1 MLTASVTYFLVDSL
15 AVYASSLFCSYLRS
29 FDELIKVEKFMGKD
43 LTYTNGVI
51 AVREKYLLK
60 DKILKL
66 CETGAE
72 DALRSL
78 LESGFGR
85 GVEIS
90 SVYDY
95 EKLVAADEKSI
106 DEFIREYSPSKA
118 ETEYLLSPRDFH
130 NAKALLKAVYLGL
143 ETEKLLAPDGLYP
156 AEKIY
161 ECIRDE
167 KLQLLNA
174 ELQAA
179 VREAAELFKDDKAS
193 GAEIGVIFE
202 KALFSHLSAVCSKNL
217 LLKKLIATKADMTN
231 ILTALRSDSEEYAKK
246 CFVSGGKLAEGKLLK
261 LFEEDKTSAV
271 QVFKDTPYFEFVKM
285 CVDAK
290 AAGLPLTQAEKVSE
304 SYEAE
309 YFNAKKYELK
319 RSQPFLYYVFRR
331 RAENANV
338 RILFVCLLSG
348 MREGD
353 IRRRLRAV

>member
-1 MLTASVTYFLVDSL
+1 
-15 AVYASSLFCSYLRS
+15 
-29 FDELIKVEKFMGKD
+29 MGKD

-78 LESGFGR
+78 LESGFGK
-85 GVEIS
+85 GIEIS

-95 EKLVAADEKSI
+95 EKLVSADERAI
-106 DEFIREYSPSKA
+106 DEFIREYAPSRA
-118 ETEYLLSPRDFH
+118 ELEYLLSPRDFH
-130 NAKALLKAVYLGL
+130 NAKALVKAVYLNL
-143 ETEKLLAPDGLYP
+143 EAEKLLAPDGLVP
-156 AEKIY
+156 AERIL
-161 ECIRDE
+161 ECIKTGD
-167 KLQLLNA
+167 LQPLNRHLQEAVNETVALFA
-174 ELQAA
+174 E
-179 VREAAELFKDDKAS
+179 DNIPS

-202 KALFSHLSAVCSKNL
+202 KAQFAHLYAVCSKNL
-217 LLKKLIATKADMTN
+217 LLKKLISVKADMTN
-231 ILTALRSDSEEYAKK
+231 ILTALRSDSAEYAEK
-246 CFVSGGKLAEGKLLK
+246 CFVTGGKLQKDKLLK
-261 LFEEDKTSAV
+261 LFEEDKKSAV
-271 QVFKDTPYFEFVKM
+271 SAFKDTPYFEFVKN

-290 AAGLPLTQAEKVSE
+290 SAGLPLTQAEKISE

-338 RILFVCLLSG
+338 RILFVCLLAG
-348 MREGD
+348 MREAD
-353 IRRRLRAV
+353 IKRRLRAV

>member
-1 MLTASVTYFLVDSL
+1 
-15 AVYASSLFCSYLRS
+15 
-29 FDELIKVEKFMGKD
+29 MGKD
-43 LTYTNGVI
+43 LAYTNGVI

-78 LESGFGR
+78 LESGFGK
-85 GVEIS
+85 GVEIT

-106 DEFIREYSPSKA
+106 DEFIGEYSPSKA

-130 NAKALLKAVYLGL
+130 NAKALVKALYLNL
-143 ETEKLLAPDGLYP
+143 DAEKLLAPDGLVP
-156 AEKIY
+156 AAKMLEY
-161 ECIRDE
+161 IREND
-167 KLQLLNA
+167 LQPLNK
-174 ELQAA
+174 ELQEAIKAA
-179 VREAAELFKDDKAS
+179 VKLFEEDGAS

-202 KALFSHLSAVCSKNL
+202 KAQFAHLSSVCSKNL
-217 LLKKLIATKADMTN
+217 LLKKLISTKADMTN
-231 ILTALRSDSEEYAKK
+231 ILTALRSDSEDYAKK
-246 CFVSGGKLAEGKLLK
+246 CFVSGGKLNENQLLK
-261 LFEEDKTSAV
+261 LFEEDKAKAV
-271 QVFKDTPYFEFVKM
+271 LAFKNTPYYDFVKS
-285 CVDAK
+285 CIDAK
-290 AAGLPLTQAEKVSE
+290 SAGLPLTQAEKVAE

-338 RILFVCLLSG
+338 RILFVCLLAG
-348 MREGD
+348 MREAE
-353 IRRRLRAV
+353 IKRRLRAV

>member
-1 MLTASVTYFLVDSL
+1 
-15 AVYASSLFCSYLRS
+15 
-29 FDELIKVEKFMGKD
+29 MGKD

-78 LESGFGR
+78 LESGFGK

-95 EKLVAADEKSI
+95 ERLVAADEKSI
-106 DEFIREYSPSKA
+106 DEFIREYAPSKA
-118 ETEYLLSPRDFH
+118 EIEYLLSPRDFH
-130 NAKALLKAVYLGL
+130 NAKALVKAVYLNL
-143 ETEKLLAPDGLYP
+143 DAEKLLAPDGLVP
-156 AEKIY
+156 AQIIF
-161 ECIRDE
+161 ECIKE
-167 KLQLLNA
+167 NKLQPLCK
-174 ELQAA
+174 ELQEA
-179 VREAAELFKDDKAS
+179 VKETAELFADDKAS

-202 KALFSHLSAVCSKNL
+202 KAQFAHLSAVCSKNL
-217 LLKKLIATKADMTN
+217 LLKKLIAVKADMTN
-231 ILTALRSDSEEYAKK
+231 ILTALRSDSEDYAKK
-246 CFVSGGKLAEGKLLK
+246 CFVSGGKLSEGKLLK
-261 LFEEDKTSAV
+261 LFEEDKARAV
-271 QVFKDTPYFEFVKM
+271 QAFKDTPYYDFVKN

-290 AAGLPLTQAEKVSE
+290 AASLPLTQAEKISE

-338 RILFVCLLSG
+338 RILFVCLLAG
-348 MREGD
+348 MREQD
-353 IRRRLRAV
+353 IKRRLRAV

>member
-1 MLTASVTYFLVDSL
+1 MA
-15 AVYASSLFCSYLRS
+15 
-29 FDELIKVEKFMGKD
+29 KD

-78 LESGFGR
+78 LESGFGK

-106 DEFIREYSPSKA
+106 DEFIREYAPSKA

-130 NAKALLKAVYLGL
+130 NAKALVKAAYMNL
-143 ETEKLLAPDGLYP
+143 EAEKLLAPDGLVP

-161 ECIRDE
+161 ECIKDMN
-167 KLQLLNA
+167 LQPLNA
-174 ELQAA
+174 ELQEA
-179 VREAAELFKDDKAS
+179 VKAAAELFEEDKAS

-202 KALFSHLSAVCSKNL
+202 KAQFAHLGAVCSKNL
-217 LLKKLIATKADMTN
+217 LLKKLIAVKADMTN

-246 CFVSGGKLAEGKLLK
+246 CFVSGGKLNESKLLK
-261 LFEEDKTSAV
+261 LFEEDKARVVSA
-271 QVFKDTPYFEFVKM
+271 FKDTPYYDFVKN
-285 CVDAK
+285 CIDSK
-290 AAGLPLTQAEKVSE
+290 SAGLPLTQAEKICE

-309 YFNAKKYELK
+309 YFNARKYDLK

-338 RILFVCLLSG
+338 RILFVCLLAG
-348 MREGD
+348 MREQE
-353 IRRRLRAV
+353 IKRRLRAV

>member
-1 MLTASVTYFLVDSL
+1 
-15 AVYASSLFCSYLRS
+15 
-29 FDELIKVEKFMGKD
+29 MGKD

-78 LESGFGR
+78 LESGFGK

-90 SVYDY
+90 TVYDY
-95 EKLVAADEKSI
+95 EKLVAADERSI
-106 DEFIREYSPSKA
+106 DEFIREYAPSKA
-118 ETEYLLSPRDFH
+118 ELEYLLSPRDFH
-130 NAKALLKAVYLGL
+130 NAKALVKAVYLNL
-143 ETEKLLAPDGLYP
+143 ETDKLLAPDGIYP
-156 AEKIY
+156 AVKIE
-161 ECIRDE
+161 ECI
-167 KLQLLNA
+167 KSKNLSPLNE
-174 ELQAA
+174 ELQGAIKAA
-179 VREAAELFKDDKAS
+179 SQLFEEDKAS

-202 KALFSHLSAVCSKNL
+202 KAQFAHLSAVCSKNH
-217 LLKKLIATKADMTN
+217 LLKKLIGVKADMTN
-231 ILTALRSDSEEYAKK
+231 ILTALRADSGDYAKG

-261 LFEEDKTSAV
+261 LFEEDKGKGV
-271 QVFKDTPYFEFVKM
+271 QAFKDTPYYDFVKS

-290 AAGLPLTQAEKVSE
+290 SAGLPLTQAEKVSE

-309 YFNAKKYELK
+309 YFSARKYDLK
-319 RSQPFLYYVFRR
+319 RSQPFMYYVFRR

-348 MREGD
+348 MREQE
-353 IRRRLRAV
+353 IKRRLRAV